1 MKTYAILSD
10 IHGNSLALAA
20 VLKDIKARKVDL
32 IINLGD
38 HVFGPLE
45 PEKTAEMVLAE
56 EIICISGNKD
66 RDILENLEQITADET
81 LEQVK
86 KNLSKRSIDWLK
98 ALPSTQIID
107 DLIFACHGTPESDN
121 QYLLEEVTE
130 HGVFVFKDE
139 ELEAKTAEIK
149 QQIILCGHSHV
160 NRMIWLSN
168 GKLILNPGSVGLPAY
183 LGNAQFRFAMDSMTP
198 HAKYAIIY
206 ADKNSINIEQISC
219 TYEWNTA
226 SETARK
232 NGREDWAQGLLYGRM
247 PKSLKLD
254 F

>member
-10 IHGNSLALAA
+10 IHGNALALEA
-20 VLKDIKARKVDL
+20 VLKDIKARQVDL

-38 HVFGPLE
+38 HVFGPLM
-45 PEKTAEMVLAE
+45 PEKTAEMILAE
-56 EIICISGNKD
+56 KMVCISGNKD
-66 RDILENLEQITADET
+66 RDIIENLDKATVDET

-107 DLIFACHGTPESDN
+107 ELIFACHGTPESDN

-139 ELEAKTAEIK
+139 ALLAKTAHIE
-149 QQIILCGHSHV
+149 QRIILCGHSHV
-160 NRMIWLSN
+160 NRVIWLSN

-183 LGNAQFRFAMDSMTP
+183 LGNAQVRFSMESMTP
-198 HAKYAIIY
+198 HAKYALIY
-206 ADKNSINIEQISC
+206 TDKNSINIEQINCS
-219 TYEWNTA
+219 YDWNEA
-226 SETARK
+226 SKMASK

-247 PKSLKLD
+247 PKSLKS
-254 F
+254 